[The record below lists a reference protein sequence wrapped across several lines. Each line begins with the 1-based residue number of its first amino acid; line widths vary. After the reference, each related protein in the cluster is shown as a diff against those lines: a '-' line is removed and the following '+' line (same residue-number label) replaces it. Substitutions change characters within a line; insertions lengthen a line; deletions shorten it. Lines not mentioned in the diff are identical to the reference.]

1 MKSPVYQN
9 PNPVISGLNQN
20 LDKTFAISTHQ
31 NGTTRLRIRQT
42 RKTPAY
48 SANQY
53 LSQVQFQE
61 AAKFAKLNQTS
72 SFFKEQSKLRKQKAY
87 QLALS
92 HFRQR
97 PVVLNL
103 NIVHNKVETANLVRF
118 QLLHPVTL
126 ASLTVTITDSE
137 PGTEIKT
144 GSPVLV
150 DELALKY
157 EFEFPYI
164 NGNSVQFSINADCNE
179 WEYKQSMGPVS
190 VPAGKAVLKGL
201 LPIKKKKR
209 K

>member
-1 MKSPVYQN
+1 MKSPVYQT
-9 PNPVISGLNQN
+9 PNPVITGLNQN

-31 NGTTRLRIRQT
+31 NGTTRLRIRKT

-61 AAKFAKLNQTS
+61 AARFAKLNQTS
-72 SFFKEQSKLRKQKAY
+72 SFFKEQSRLRKQKAY

-97 PVVLNL
+97 PAVLNL
-103 NIVHNKVETANLVRF
+103 SIVHTKTETANLVRF
-118 QLLHPVTL
+118 HLHHPVTL
-126 ASLTVTITDSE
+126 TGLSVTITDFES
-137 PGTEIKT
+137 GAEIKT
-144 GSPVLV
+144 GSPVLI

-164 NGNSVQFSINADCNE
+164 NGNSVQLSINAVCTE
-179 WEYKQSMGPVS
+179 WEYKQTMGPVA
-190 VPAGKAVLKGL
+190 VPAEMAELKGI
-201 LPIKKKKR
+201 LPVKKKKR